1 MPITRR
7 TFTLSAAL
15 TSLAGCAASPVS
27 QTILRVN
34 PETDMP
40 PTPSESP
47 TRQPAALWGY
57 DQLMDELVA
66 ANRILLHHQIVDSF
80 GHVSAR
86 HPDRP
91 DRFLMSGRKAP
102 SLVERE
108 DIREFGLDGELAVA
122 DGTPTFLERYIH
134 SAIYAAR
141 PDIQSVVH
149 SHSPGIIAFG
159 VVPNTPLRPVC
170 HTCGFLGTG
179 APVFEIRDE
188 LGHASNLMITSQ
200 ALGMA
205 LAKTLGDASYVLMRG
220 HGSTSVG
227 RNLPEAVYNAIYAE
241 TNARIQTTAMALG
254 PVTFLSAEE
263 AAATSGGGP
272 IVVERT
278 WNHWKSEITS

>member
-15 TSLAGCAASPVS
+15 SSLAGCAGSPVS
-27 QTILRVN
+27 QMVLRAN
-34 PETDMP
+34 TETDMP
-40 PTPSESP
+40 PPPSAA
-47 TRQPAALWGY
+47 PAPLWSFE
-57 DQLMDELVA
+57 QLLDELVA

-86 HPDRP
+86 HPGRP

-108 DIREFGLDGELAVA
+108 DIREFSLEGELADP
-122 DGTPTFLERYIH
+122 DGTPAFLERYIH
-134 SAIYAAR
+134 SAIYSAR
-141 PDIQSVVH
+141 PDVQSVVH

-159 VVPNTPLRPVC
+159 VVPGTPLRPIC
-170 HTCGFLGTG
+170 HTCGFLGAG

-188 LGHASNLMITSQ
+188 LGPASNLMITNQ
-200 ALGMA
+200 ALGLA
-205 LAKTLGDASYVLMRG
+205 LAKTLGNASYVLMRG

-241 TNARIQTTAMALG
+241 TNARIQTTAMTLG
-254 PVTFLSAEE
+254 PVTYLSAEE

-278 WNHWKSEITS
+278 WNHWKSEISAR

>member
-1 MPITRR
+1 MPMTRR
-7 TFTLSAAL
+7 TFTLTAAL
-15 TSLAGCAASPVS
+15 SPLAGCAASPVS
-27 QTILRVN
+27 QTVLRAN
-34 PETDMP
+34 PESDMP
-40 PTPSESP
+40 PNFSAPP
-47 TRQPAALWGY
+47 PRQPAALWAY
-57 DQLMDELVA
+57 DQLLDELVA

-108 DIREFGLDGELAVA
+108 DIREFGLDGELAVS
-122 DGTPTFLERYIH
+122 DGTPSFLERYIH
-134 SAIYAAR
+134 SAIYTAR
-141 PDIQSVVH
+141 PDVQSVVH

-159 VVPNTPLRPVC
+159 VVPETPLRPIC
-170 HTCGFLGTG
+170 HTCGFLGSG

-188 LGHASNLMITSQ
+188 LGPASNLMITNQ
-200 ALGMA
+200 DLGLA
-205 LAKTLGDASYVLMRG
+205 LARTLGDASYVLMRG
-220 HGSTSVG
+220 HGSTAVG

-241 TNARIQTTAMALG
+241 TNARIQTAAMTMG

-278 WNHWKSEITS
+278 WNHWKSEIAS